1 MTLPDP
7 TPATLTAPTSAVER
21 FRHTVLQARGGV
33 RDVALGLV
41 PQGVAAVTGF
51 VGSVLMARGLGPA
64 RLGDYALVMSVAG
77 LATSLSDLG
86 IGQTAIRFASRA
98 AAFGETDRQFAILR
112 WAFRVRM
119 TLVCIITLVFFL
131 LAPLL
136 AHRVWHV
143 SGLTPLIRLGLL
155 AGVFTALA
163 AVPIVYF
170 QSVRRFGMNAAI
182 SSAQILVGFSG
193 IVAIAVLHR
202 WSVGVV
208 LGVSLIAS
216 AIAAVAFLS
225 TVPRRALI
233 AGDTSDFRRTS
244 WLDFWKS
251 PSGTSSVSPLDDR
264 ETAAGFARF
273 HLVSSVIVMIIQRLD
288 IWLQGIFVTRDQ
300 IGVYN
305 AAGRFTLPLVMLL
318 GATTAALWPR
328 ASATVAPDEVR
339 ALLIKTLRLTSLTAF
354 GALIYAAL
362 VPRLAPALFGG
373 GYAGSVLLGQLLS
386 LRYVLAI
393 LGAPLGVIGYSLG
406 LVRVYWLINI
416 LQLTIVLVINLVLLP
431 RVGPMGSAIAY
442 LANELVGLGTVGT
455 LTWRRLA
462 VSSRRPSNER

>member
-7 TPATLTAPTSAVER
+7 TPATLAEPSSALER
-21 FRHTVLQARGGV
+21 FRNTVLQARGGV

-98 AAFGETDRQFAILR
+98 AAFGETDRQLAILR

-119 TLVCIITLVFFL
+119 TLVCIITLVFFF
-131 LAPLL
+131 LAPVL

-170 QSVRRFGMNAAI
+170 QSARRFGMNAAI
-182 SSAQILVGFSG
+182 SSAQILLGFSG
-193 IVAIAVLHR
+193 IVAIALLDR
-202 WSVGVV
+202 WSVSLV

-225 TVPRRALI
+225 IVPRRALF
-233 AGDTSDFRRTS
+233 AGDTGGLSRGAS
-244 WLDFWKS
+244 WWAFWKS
-251 PSGTSSVSPLDDR
+251 PSETSSASALDDG

-273 HLVSSVIVMIIQRLD
+273 HLFSSVIVMIIQRLD
-288 IWLQGIFVTRDQ
+288 IWLLGIFVTRDE
-300 IGVYN
+300 IGIYN

-328 ASATVAPDEVR
+328 ASAMSAPDEVR
-339 ALLIKTLRLTSLTAF
+339 ALLIKTFRLTLLAAF

-362 VPRLAPALFGG
+362 IPRLAPTLFGAS
-373 GYAGSVLLGQLLS
+373 YAGSVLLGQLLS

-406 LVRVYWLINI
+406 LVRVYWLINL
-416 LQLTIVLVINLVLLP
+416 LQLTTVLAINLVLLP
-431 RVGPMGSAIAY
+431 RIGPVGSAIAY
-442 LANELVGLGTVGT
+442 LANELVGLGIVGT

-462 VSSRRPSNER
+462 VPRVALQ